1 MKYSFNFFSYLY
13 TRGNEKWR
21 KQNGEKAYYNK
32 ATEEQRKSRE
42 QRRDKRGDDEMRK
55 VELKN

>member
-1 MKYSFNFFSYLY
+1 MK
-13 TRGNEKWR
+13 
-21 KQNGEKAYYNK
+21 NGEKKTVKAYYNK

-55 VELKN
+55 VELKKLIIIHTHV